1 MMLCIALL
9 APSYA
14 TASTNVGN
22 EQKSFYEVTQ
32 PLSMMKEKSNVSP
45 IDNSVRGT
53 IIDEKGVPLPGVS
66 VAIKGTSTGVI
77 LSLIHI

>member
-1 MMLCIALL
+1 MDLKHVYHRGILDSKKGLQCMMLCIALL

-32 PLSMMKEKSNVSP
+32 PLSMMKERSIVSP
-45 IDNSVRGT
+45 FDNSVRGT
-53 IIDEKGVPLPGVS
+53 IIDE
-66 VAIKGTSTGVI
+66 
-77 LSLIHI
+77 